1 MEEKNLSEFI
11 TDLDNI
17 RNDINF
23 YAEKLQNSGLKMCL
37 FDTFCV
43 AQLNRSLNLIDAFIT
58 LAKMDNYITSLALVR
73 LHLDTL
79 LRLYAIKLTKRDV
92 NQVVEE
98 ILNGKKIDKLKD
110 GITDKPLRDSY
121 LKDKVSEME
130 NYTWVKETYEK
141 SSGFVHFS
149 DNILR
154 ASNLGDTSTMTLS
167 NSVKV
172 GSDFI
177 SDSDKKVA
185 CVQMIKI
192 TEGILGLINKWIK
205 QKEQVVK

>member
-1 MEEKNLSEFI
+1 MEEKNLSEYLA
-11 TDLDNI
+11 DLGKIKD
-17 RNDINF
+17 DIDSHGK
-23 YAEKLQNSGLKMCL
+23 KLQNSKSKMCL
-37 FDTFCV
+37 FDTFCI

-79 LRLYAIKLTKRDV
+79 LRLYAVKLTQQDV
-92 NQVVEE
+92 NQVV
-98 ILNGKKIDKLKD
+98 KKILSGTAIKNLKD
-110 GITDKPLRDSY
+110 GATNQPLRDSY
-121 LKDKVSEME
+121 LKDKISEME

-154 ASNLGDTSTMTLS
+154 ASNLGDPSAMTLS
-167 NSVKV
+167 HSIKV

-177 SDSDKKVA
+177 NDFDKKVA

-192 TEGILGLINKWIK
+192 TEGILGFINKWI
-205 QKEQVVK
+205 EQREQGH